1 MSCASELPSRTLLT
15 PSEVASLFNV
25 SARTVYCW
33 HRMRIVE
40 VIKMCGILTK
50 YGNSLPENL
59 HQRCEGR
66 RGDNA
71 RARGLK
77 AVSMDPARQKEES
90 V

>member
-15 PSEVASLFNV
+15 PSEVASFFNV
-25 SARTVYCW
+25 SARTVYCR

-50 YGNSLPENL
+50 YGNFVPENL
-59 HQRCEGR
+59 HQRRDGR

-77 AVSMDPARQKEES
+77 AVSMDPTRQREDS